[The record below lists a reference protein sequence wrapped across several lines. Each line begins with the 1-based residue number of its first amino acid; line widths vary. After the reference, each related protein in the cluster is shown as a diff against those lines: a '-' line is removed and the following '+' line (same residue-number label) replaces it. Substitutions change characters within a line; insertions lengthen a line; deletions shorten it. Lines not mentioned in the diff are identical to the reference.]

1 MRYLGLVIFRLGLG
15 PLMMAGPSFEEAP
28 SDEKT
33 AARTKVLA
41 VDRSLTSGTYRK

>member
-15 PLMMAGPSFEEAP
+15 PSFEEAS

-33 AARTKVLA
+33 ADSYAARTKVLA
-41 VDRSLTSGTYRK
+41 VDRSFTSGTYRK